1 MAGQRANFSIKG
13 SNFEIAANNILCPI
27 LNLTKFHW
35 ENDFGIDF
43 YCSVLLESGKS
54 SQTTRDLFALQVGG
68 PGKALEYGGFD
79 GKNEYKKH
87 EIDWLKSLTT
97 PFLYGRVS
105 SDRQRIDLYT
115 LAPAWQIF
123 VRSPEPFKIEFEFQ
137 DPSAE
142 GFTLPTPEPDL
153 SQPPVEFGDG
163 RTWRINLGPPIISR
177 TGQELENEKIKEETR
192 TLLRDWLQID
202 WINVMRFHSGIA
214 LTEAFM
220 SWCTNQPGLR
230 GQRMSWSSFPGAN
243 VAALATALQPPLINL
258 GANLQYQD
266 NPGAFSLIPLL
277 GWLQD
282 QGILHK
288 FGKGLMEQLKEAQ
301 TAGMTPAKVLA
312 GKSKK

>member
-13 SNFEIAANNILCPI
+13 SNFETAANNILCPI

-43 YCSVLLESGKS
+43 YGSVLLPSGKS

-68 PGKALEYGGFD
+68 PGKVLHYGGLD
-79 GKNEYKKH
+79 DKNKHKKH

-115 LAPAWQIF
+115 LAPALQIF
-123 VRSPEPFKIEFEFQ
+123 VRSPEPFEIEFEFQ

-142 GFTLPTPEPDL
+142 EFSFPTPEPDL

-163 RTWRINLGPPIISR
+163 RTWRINLGPPIIS
-177 TGQELENEKIKEETR
+177 TTAQELEDERIKEETR
-192 TLLRDWLQID
+192 TLLRDWLHID

-214 LTEAFM
+214 LTEAVM
-220 SWCTNQPGLR
+220 SWSTNQLGLR
-230 GQRMSWSSFPGAN
+230 GQKMSWSSFPGAN
-243 VAALATALQPPLINL
+243 VAELAAALQPPLINL

-266 NPGAFSLIPLL
+266 NPGAFSLISLL

-282 QGILHK
+282 QGILHA
-288 FGKGLMEQLKEAQ
+288 FGKGLMEH
-301 TAGMTPAKVLA
+301 
-312 GKSKK
+312 